1 MLLKNCYKKVL
12 AGFLFFI
19 SLFIISITCDSTEPP
34 PPDETKPTLTLTI
47 DDASCTESWL
57 QLTIKDLTLPS
68 ELTLKQF
75 NPNGD
80 SVTQTFSLSTKDSL
94 LYIDSL
100 LPNQTYQY
108 QVSSIQYQ
116 VSSIKQPVTTMDTTS
131 HNFTFQK
138 WPFGSSGSSQLYD
151 VAIINENNIW
161 AVGEIMI
168 ADTSQNGYTTYN
180 AVHWDGNE
188 WELKQI
194 PFTYNGQTFYSAIKS
209 ILAFNENDIWF
220 GIASLIH
227 WDGTVYQSIST
238 ATFFPAMVNKM
249 WGISSNDFY
258 IAGTRGQIV
267 HYNGSNWQRIESGT
281 TLNIYDLW
289 GYYNPETSDTE
300 INFIAAQHFEG
311 PERKIFT
318 LKNNIVEELS
328 TTNILQG
335 SLHGIWFIPGKKY
348 YVVGN
353 GIYTKKDITD
363 SNEWDAS
370 LDYLTP
376 YYSYA
381 IRGSSFN
388 NVFICGS
395 YGDVLHYNGYTWT
408 SFRNT
413 PGFFNADFYNVEV
426 KGDIV
431 VMVGQRFSS
440 GFITMGKKQ

>member
-1 MLLKNCYKKVL
+1 MLLKNCYKKGL
-12 AGFLFFI
+12 TDFLFFI
-19 SLFIISITCDSTEPP
+19 SFLIISISCDSTEPQP
-34 PPDETKPTLTLTI
+34 ANETKPTLTLEF
-47 DDASCTESWL
+47 DDASCTEAWL
-57 QLTIKDLTLPS
+57 QLKTTDLTLPA
-68 ELTLKQF
+68 ELTLKQY
-75 NPNGD
+75 NPTGD

-100 LPNQTYQY
+100 LPNQTFKFLITMQ
-108 QVSSIQYQ
+108 QGNNASNETI
-116 VSSIKQPVTTMDTTS
+116 VTTLDTTS

-180 AVHWDGNE
+180 AIHWDGSE

-194 PFTYNGQTFYSAIKS
+194 PFNYNGQTFISAIRS
-209 ILAFNENDIWF
+209 ILAFNESDIWF

-227 WDGTVYQSIST
+227 WNGTNYQSVST
-238 ATFFPAMVNKM
+238 INFFSAQINKM
-249 WGISSNDFY
+249 WGTSSSNFY
-258 IAGTRGQIV
+258 IVGTNGQIA
-267 HYNGSNWQRIESGT
+267 HYNGSSWTKIESGT
-281 TLNIYDLW
+281 TLDIYDLW

-318 LKNNIVEELS
+318 LKNNNLEEIS

-353 GIYTKKDITD
+353 GIYTKNNITD

-381 IRGSSFN
+381 IRGSLFN

-431 VMVGQRFSS
+431 VIVGQRFSS
-440 GFITMGKKQ
+440 GFITMGKRQ

>member
-1 MLLKNCYKKVL
+1 MLLKNCHKKVL
-12 AGFLFFI
+12 TGLLFFI
-19 SLFIISITCDSTEPP
+19 STFIISISCDSTEPP
-34 PPDETKPTLTLTI
+34 PPDETKPTLTLAI
-47 DDASCTESWL
+47 DDASCTEAWL
-57 QLTIKDLTLPS
+57 ELKTKNLELPA
-68 ELTLKQF
+68 ELTLKQY
-75 NPNGD
+75 NPTGD
-80 SVTQTFSLSTKDSL
+80 SSTQYFVLNTQDSL

-100 LPNQTYQY
+100 LPNQNYSF
-108 QVSSIQYQ
+108 QVSHTIA
-116 VSSIKQPVTTMDTTS
+116 SSLRQQVTTMDTTS
-131 HNFTFQK
+131 HSFTFQK

-151 VAIINENNIW
+151 VAILNENNIW

-180 AVHWDGNE
+180 AVHWDGSE

-194 PFTYNGQTFYSAIKS
+194 PFNYNGQTFYSAIKA

-227 WDGTVYQSIST
+227 WNGTVYQSIST
-238 ATFFPAMVNKM
+238 ATFFPALVNKM
-249 WGISSNDFY
+249 WGTSSNDFY
-258 IAGTRGQIV
+258 LAGTSGQIV

-281 TLNIYDLW
+281 TLDIYDLW
-289 GYYNPETSDTE
+289 GDYNPETSDTE

-318 LKNNIVEELS
+318 IKNNIVEELS

-335 SLHGIWFIPGKKY
+335 SIHGIWFKPGKKY

-353 GIYTKKDITD
+353 GIYTKKNITD
-363 SNEWDAS
+363 SIEWDAS

-388 NVFICGS
+388 NIFICGS
-395 YGDVLHYNGYTWT
+395 YGDVLHYNGHTWA

-413 PGFFNADFYNVEV
+413 PGFFDADFYNVEV
-426 KGDIV
+426 KRDIV
-431 VMVGQRFSS
+431 IMVGQRFSS